1 MGEGY
6 DSAGSAALVI
16 GASGGIGAAL
26 ADRLADKGYATV
38 HRATRHGDVVIDY
51 DRPADSAAT
60 ISALLDGPPIT
71 AILIATGLL
80 HDASRGAMPEKAL
93 REVEPGWLARQMAV
107 NYVGPATVLA
117 QILPRLPRDR
127 AVRVAALGARVG
139 SIADNRLGGW
149 YGYRASK
156 AALHQFIRTAAI
168 EWQRTHARAVLVAL
182 HPGTVATA
190 LSQPFTRAGG
200 QQKLLSPA
208 ESAAALVDVL
218 GGLPP
223 SQTGRIFDWQGQEII
238 P

>member
-1 MGEGY
+1 MDEGY
-6 DSAGSAALVI
+6 DIAGSAALVI

-26 ADRLADKGYATV
+26 ADRLAETGYATV
-38 HRATRHGDVVIDY
+38 HRAARQGDVVIDY
-51 DRPADSAAT
+51 DQPEVSAAT
-60 ISALLDGPPIT
+60 ISMLLDGPPIT

-80 HDASRGAMPEKAL
+80 HHASRGAMPEKAL
-93 REVEPGWLARQMAV
+93 REVEREWLARQMAV
-107 NYVGPATVLA
+107 NYIGPAMVLA

-168 EWQRTHARAVLVAL
+168 EWQRTHAQGVLAAL
-182 HPGTVATA
+182 HPGTVTTA
-190 LSQPFTRAGG
+190 LSQPFTRPGA
-200 QQKLLSPA
+200 QQNLLSPVQ
-208 ESAAALVDVL
+208 SAAALVDVL
-218 GGLPP
+218 GGLQP
-223 SQTGRIFDWQGQEII
+223 SQSGRIFDWQGQEIV